1 MFDGVF
7 GFVLGIIFLTVVVP
21 KILKLITA
29 WRLRENAA
37 AAAWSGEDRAVLE
50 ATAARLEQRVAMLER
65 ILDAEAPDWRRKAS

>member
-21 KILKLITA
+21 QILKLVTV
-29 WRLRENAA
+29 WRMRENAA
-37 AAAWSGEDRAVLE
+37 AAAWAGEDRATLE

-65 ILDAEAPDWRRKAS
+65 ILDAEAPDWRRKAG

>member
-21 KILKLITA
+21 QILKLVTV
-29 WRLRENAA
+29 WRMRENAA
-37 AAAWSGEDRAVLE
+37 AAAWAGEDRATLE

-65 ILDAEAPDWRRKAS
+65 ILDAEAPDWRREAG